1 MRRFTSAVRK
11 AQGPLRIEIGAWTT
25 SRPGWIST
33 DVHWRGDCY
42 LDVTRM
48 WPVPDDSVEYIYADN
63 VVEHLT
69 LAQNRFLL
77 AEAFRALKP
86 GGRVRLVTPDVGALV
101 ELYLAGPEA
110 AQALREELIDEGY
123 AIHHQVDVLRFAF
136 QDDGHHEGY
145 LWDEES
151 LASELTRAGLVDI
164 SIHEAG
170 LSGDPALVGL
180 EVRVGSPVAGICVI
194 VEAIK
199 PPSVNYR

>member
-42 LDVTRM
+42 LDATRT

-69 LAQNRFLL
+69 LEQNRFLL
-77 AEAFRALKP
+77 AEAVRALQP
-86 GGRVRLVTPDVGALV
+86 GGRIRLVTPDVGALAA
-101 ELYLAGPEA
+101 LYLAGPEA
-110 AQALREELIDEGY
+110 AQALRDELIDEGY

-136 QDDGHHEGY
+136 QDDGHHVGY
-145 LWDEES
+145 LWDVES
-151 LASELTRAGLVDI
+151 LASELTRAGFVDV

-170 LSGDPALVGL
+170 SSGDPALCGL

-194 VEAIK
+194 VEAVK
-199 PPSVNYR
+199 PSPVNNR